1 MMMRNPRTILGWVFA
16 FALMFGASGAGAI
29 QYGTTDEA
37 TALVTKAAAFY
48 KANGKDKLL
57 AEIDN
62 PDGQFVSHDLYVVAY
77 AVDGT
82 RLAHPYN
89 KTFIGKSVADAVDSD
104 GKHYGQEE
112 LAIIKG
118 KGSGW
123 VDYKYPDPVT
133 KKPVEKSFYVYKV
146 DDQIFLG
153 CGVYKR

>member
-1 MMMRNPRTILGWVFA
+1 MRRFLSWIFA
-16 FALMFGASGAGAI
+16 FALLSGTAGAME
-29 QYGTTDEA
+29 YGTADEA
-37 TALVTKAAAFY
+37 KVLVGKAADFY

-57 AEIDN
+57 AEINN
-62 PDGQFVSHDLYVVAY
+62 PQGQFVLHDLYVVVY
-77 AVDGT
+77 AIDGT

-89 KTFIGKSVADAVDSD
+89 KDFIGKSVADAVDPD

-112 LAIIKG
+112 MTVIKT

-123 VDYKYPDPVT
+123 VDYKYNDPVT
-133 KKPVEKSFYVYKV
+133 KKQVVKSFYIQKI

>member
-1 MMMRNPRTILGWVFA
+1 MLATLRTIVA
-16 FALMFGASGAGAI
+16 CALLSTAIGAGAME
-29 QYGTTDEA
+29 YGTADEA
-37 TALVTKAAAFY
+37 QALVAKATAFY

-57 AEIDN
+57 EEINN
-62 PDGQFVSHDLYVVAY
+62 PQGQFIAHDLYVVAY

-89 KTFIGKSVADAVDSD
+89 KDFIGKSVADAVDPD

-112 LAIIKG
+112 LAVIKT

-123 VDYKYPDPVT
+123 VDYKYADPVT
-133 KKPVEKSFYVYKV
+133 KKPVLKSFYVYKV
-146 DDQIFLG
+146 DDHIFLG